1 MPMFDLEDV
10 GHANFKRCK
19 TKDSELVRGKRI
31 GVLDAKDC
39 EAEKPTVADAVIV
52 EPARPL
58 WKRAITW
65 FLDHA
70 MQIAGAVIATA
81 IAAYLGYS

>member
-10 GHANFKRCK
+10 GRANLKRCK

-39 EAEKPTVADAVIV
+39 EAEKLRVADAAIF
-52 EPARPL
+52 EPGRPL
-58 WKRAITW
+58 WKKVITW
-65 FLDHA
+65 FVDYA
-70 MQIAGAVIATA
+70 MQIAIAVIATG
-81 IAAYLGYS
+81 IAAYMGYS